1 MSITLTGV
9 GKRLSATPN
18 DVVYTPPGDV
28 LSATIATGTVENIVN
43 YAVKLSIKIGGRDL
57 WIIRAKDIPPLAAPL
72 VLPPITLLPGENL
85 EVWCD
90 QTNALDINLTIGEQ
104 R

>member
-9 GKRLSATPN
+9 GKRLTATPN
-18 DVVYTPPGDV
+18 DITYTPPGDV
-28 LSATIATGTVENIVN
+28 ISSTVATGTVENIVN
-43 YAVKLSIKIGGRDL
+43 FAVKLNIYIGGRGL
-57 WIIRAKDIPPLAAPL
+57 WVIRSKDIPPLAAPL

-90 QTNALDINLTIGEQ
+90 QPNALDINLTIGEQ